1 MFQIAA
7 YENYQ
12 DGAVIFEDGSHGDW
26 IYVVEEGEVEI
37 SKRID
42 EQKIVIEV
50 LKPGEMFG
58 ELAYIGRMA
67 RTATAIAVGPT
78 VVGLLDR
85 DYFDR
90 EFNSLPA
97 NFQVMLKTV
106 AVRLKNT
113 TERILMLTSGRECP
127 EPGGRKRG

>member
-1 MFQIAA
+1 MFQVAA
-7 YENYQ
+7 YENYK
-12 DGAVIFEDGSHGDW
+12 DGAVIFKDGSHGDW

-37 SKRID
+37 SKQVGDR
-42 EQKIVIEV
+42 KIVIEV

-58 ELAYIGRMA
+58 ELAYIGKMA
-67 RTATAIAVGPT
+67 RTATATAIGPT

-90 EFNSLPA
+90 EFNQLPA

-106 AVRLKNT
+106 AVRLKTT
-113 TERILMLTSGRECP
+113 TERILMLMTE
-127 EPGGRKRG
+127 RKI